1 MAVTKRILDLITL
14 ALQDRVLTFK
24 ERQTIVQTATNEGV
38 AEAEINAVLDN
49 MLAQR
54 LKNYA
59 KEELKRCPT
68 CGAQIPLISEECLFC
83 GELLEKR
90 EVAHKVDVSGADADI
105 IRSENKRTEK
115 EDINIKNCPDC
126 GAPFPLMSNICT
138 HCGHVLHARIDSE
151 FNVKNLITSISTTT
165 QKLIDAPPT
174 SFAPILIKYVAIIVI
189 MMTYIGLGLYGE
201 AVDHSSTF
209 WGALGGFLWVIA
221 LLLSPFV
228 IVLIKSIFTE
238 RPDKDDK
245 AYLSAQLDYQK
256 YTRLVQA
263 FYGDDAEAREYLKK
277 LGDEMRKIK
286 KSHRRGVLIFLG
298 IVIVSVLLPFVP
310 QLLDWVR

>member
-1 MAVTKRILDLITL
+1 MAVSKRILDLIAL

-59 KEELKRCPT
+59 KEELKRCPA

-83 GELLEKR
+83 GERLEKR
-90 EVAHKVDVSGADADI
+90 EVAHNVDVSGADADI
-105 IRSENKRTEK
+105 IRSENKRTE
-115 EDINIKNCPDC
+115 EEEVNIKNCPDC

-138 HCGHVLHARIDSE
+138 HCGHVLHARVDSE

-174 SFAPILIKYVAIIVI
+174 SFGPILIKYVAIIAI

-201 AVDHSSTF
+201 AVDHSNTYL
-209 WGALGGFLWVIA
+209 GALGGFLWVIA

-228 IVLIKSIFTE
+228 IVLIKSIFTDN
-238 RPDKDDK
+238 PDKDDT
-245 AYLSAQLDYQK
+245 AYLSALLDYQK
-256 YTRLVQA
+256 YTRLVEA

-277 LGDEMRKIK
+277 LDDEMRKIK
-286 KSHRRGVLIFLG
+286 KSHRRGVLVFLG
-298 IVIVSVLLPFVP
+298 IVIVAVLLPFVP